1 MSLLKLLGL
10 REDQLEGVNTDKV
23 KVDAIHRIVS
33 LLETLPEDRAYY
45 LATFAYILG
54 RVAHADSK
62 ISSREIEK
70 MQEIVCLLGHLP
82 QEQAMLVVEIAIKQ
96 VQLFGSTENISVSK
110 QFKKMTTPEQREE
123 LLDCVFAVSAA
134 DESITVVEEGQARQI
149 SMELGM
155 THDEF
160 IDARAAFLEH
170 IEAIKGFQKY
180 L

>member
-1 MSLLKLLGL
+1 MSLLKLLGF
-10 REDQLEGVNTDKV
+10 REDQQQGTNLNKGEA
-23 KVDAIHRIVS
+23 DAMHRIVS
-33 LLETLPEDRAYY
+33 LLETLPEDRAHY
-45 LATFAYILG
+45 LAAFAYILG

-62 ISSREIEK
+62 INSREIEK

-82 QEQAMLVVEIAIKQ
+82 KEQALLVVEIAIKQ
-96 VQLFGSTENISVSK
+96 VRLFGSTENLSVSK
-110 QFKKMTTPEQREE
+110 QFKKMTTPKQRTE

-134 DESITVVEEGQARQI
+134 DESITVDEEGQARLI

-160 IDARAAFLEH
+160 INARAAFLEH
-170 IEAIKGFQKY
+170 IKAIKDFQKY

>member
-1 MSLLKLLGL
+1 
-10 REDQLEGVNTDKV
+10 
-23 KVDAIHRIVS
+23 
-33 LLETLPEDRAYY
+33 
-45 LATFAYILG
+45 
-54 RVAHADSK
+54 
-62 ISSREIEK
+62 
-70 MQEIVCLLGHLP
+70 
-82 QEQAMLVVEIAIKQ
+82 MLVVEIAIKQ